1 VKLALTTP
9 GAFINMTG
17 KRMHQD
23 KIIIK
28 GLHCS
33 VRLGVK
39 KEEQEVKRN
48 CELDLAIY
56 FNLTPAGRSDDLD
69 LTVNYSK
76 VIDIVQDLSRTVQ
89 YKLLE
94 SFAFRLF
101 EEIFRNTAAGKIHLR
116 VKKMNPPIEAR
127 FEYVGVDLVRSRDE
141 ILGKEQ
147 N

>member
-1 VKLALTTP
+1 
-9 GAFINMTG
+9 MYE
-17 KRMHQD
+17 D
-23 KIIIK
+23 KILIK

-48 CELDLAIY
+48 CELDFWIY
-56 FNLTPAGRSDDLD
+56 YDLTDAGRSDDLD
-69 LTVNYSK
+69 LTVNYSR
-76 VIDIVQDLSRTVQ
+76 VIDIVQQLSQTVQ

-101 EEIFRNTAAGKIHLR
+101 EEIFKSTTARKIRLR

-127 FEYVGVDLVRSRDE
+127 FQYVGVDLMRNREDFIQE
-141 ILGKEQ
+141 EK
-147 N
+147 

>member
-1 VKLALTTP
+1 
-9 GAFINMTG
+9 MY
-17 KRMHQD
+17 RD
-23 KIIIK
+23 KIIVR

-48 CELDLAIY
+48 CELDLWIY
-56 FNLTPAGRSDDLD
+56 FDLSAAGKTDDLD

-76 VIDIVQDLSRTVQ
+76 VIDIIQELSQKVQ

-94 SFAFRLF
+94 SFAYRLF
-101 EEIFRNTAAGKIHLR
+101 EEIFKATIARRIHLR

-127 FEYVGVDLVRSRDE
+127 LEYVGVDLIRNREDFV
-141 ILGKEQ
+141 KEDSI
-147 N
+147 

>member
-1 VKLALTTP
+1 
-9 GAFINMTG
+9 ME
-17 KRMHQD
+17 D

-48 CELDLAIY
+48 CELDFWIY
-56 FNLTPAGRSDDLD
+56 YDLSAAGRSDDLD

-76 VIDIVQDLSRTVQ
+76 VIDIVQSLSQTVQ

-101 EEIFRNTAAGKIHLR
+101 EEIFRNTTARRIRLR

-127 FEYVGVDLVRSRDE
+127 FQYVGVELERNREEFIQEED
-141 ILGKEQ
+141 K
-147 N
+147 

>member
-1 VKLALTTP
+1 
-9 GAFINMTG
+9 
-17 KRMHQD
+17 MHKD

-48 CELDLAIY
+48 CELDFWIY
-56 FNLTPAGRSDDLD
+56 FDLSAAGRSDDLD

-76 VIDIVQDLSRTVQ
+76 VIDIVQSLSQTVQ

-101 EEIFRNTAAGKIHLR
+101 EEIFRNTTAGRIRLR

-127 FEYVGVDLVRSRDE
+127 FQYVGVELERNREDFFQEED
-141 ILGKEQ
+141 K
-147 N
+147 

>member
-1 VKLALTTP
+1 MQKSANN
-9 GAFINMTG
+9 IQ
-17 KRMHQD
+17 KQKMHKD

-48 CELDLAIY
+48 CELDFSIY
-56 FNLTPAGRSDDLD
+56 FDLSAAGTTDDLD
-69 LTVNYSK
+69 MTVNYSK
-76 VIDIVQDLSRTVQ
+76 VIDIVQELAKTVQ

-94 SFAFRLF
+94 SFAYRLF
-101 EEIFRNTAAGKIHLR
+101 DEIFKSTPAQRIHVR

-127 FEYVGVDLVRSRDE
+127 FEYVGVDLMRTREEFIQEDT
-141 ILGKEQ
+141 K
-147 N
+147 

>member
-1 VKLALTTP
+1 
-9 GAFINMTG
+9 
-17 KRMHQD
+17 MHKD
-23 KIIIK
+23 KILIK

-48 CELDLAIY
+48 CELDFSIY
-56 FNLTPAGRSDDLD
+56 FDLTAAGRSDDLD

-76 VIDIVQDLSRTVQ
+76 ITDIVQELSQTVQ

-94 SFAFRLF
+94 AFAFRLF
-101 EEIFRNTAAGKIHLR
+101 EEIFRNTTARRVHIR

-127 FEYVGVDLVRSRDE
+127 FQYVGVELIRSREEVLKDE
-141 ILGKEQ
+141 TK
-147 N
+147 

>member
-1 VKLALTTP
+1 
-9 GAFINMTG
+9 
-17 KRMHQD
+17 MHRD

-48 CELDLAIY
+48 CELDFWIY
-56 FNLTPAGRSDDLD
+56 YDLSAAGRSDDLD

-76 VIDIVQDLSRTVQ
+76 VIDIVQSLSQTVQ

-101 EEIFRNTAAGKIHLR
+101 EEIFRNTTARRIRLR

-127 FEYVGVDLVRSRDE
+127 FQYVGVELVRNRE
-141 ILGKEQ
+141 EFIREEGK
-147 N
+147 

>member
-1 VKLALTTP
+1 
-9 GAFINMTG
+9 MTR
-17 KRMHQD
+17 KMHKD

-48 CELDLAIY
+48 CELDFWIY
-56 FNLTPAGRSDDLD
+56 YDLSAAGRSDDLD

-76 VIDIVQDLSRTVQ
+76 VIDIVQSLSQTVQ

-101 EEIFRNTAAGKIHLR
+101 EEIFRNTTARRIRLR

-127 FEYVGVDLVRSRDE
+127 FEYVGVELERNRDE
-141 ILGKEQ
+141 FIQEEKQ
-147 N
+147 

>member
-1 VKLALTTP
+1 
-9 GAFINMTG
+9 MTR
-17 KRMHQD
+17 KMHND

-48 CELDLAIY
+48 CELDFWIY
-56 FNLTPAGRSDDLD
+56 FDLSAAGRSDDLD

-76 VIDIVQDLSRTVQ
+76 VIDIVQGLSQTVQ

-101 EEIFRNTAAGKIHLR
+101 EEIFRNTTARRVRLR

-127 FEYVGVDLVRSRDE
+127 FEYVGVELERNREE
-141 ILGKEQ
+141 IIKEEK
-147 N
+147 